1 MIEPRKLYRFAISL
15 SDFAPVAKIWTTMDL
30 EQCPRIGEA
39 ILDFQNENLIQAYRV
54 VDVVHWSSAPAFEYA
69 GMLIVERLKENLSW
83 LAVEEALRPKRI
95 AHDSLEPILRRD

>member
-30 EQCPRIGEA
+30 EHCPRIGEA
-39 ILDFQNENLIQAYRV
+39 IVDFQNENVIQAYRV

-69 GMLIVERLKENLSW
+69 GMLIVERLEENLSW
-83 LAVEEALRPKRI
+83 LAVEEALRPKRVD
-95 AHDSLEPILRRD
+95 HGSFQTVVR